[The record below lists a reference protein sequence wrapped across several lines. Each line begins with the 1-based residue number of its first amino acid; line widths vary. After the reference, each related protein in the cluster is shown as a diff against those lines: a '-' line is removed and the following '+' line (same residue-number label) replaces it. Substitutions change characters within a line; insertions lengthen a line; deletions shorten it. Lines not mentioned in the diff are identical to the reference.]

1 MTYTPSDQI
10 LARYANV
17 LVNFALG
24 GGKGIKR
31 GDVVRVTVS
40 EAARPLMIAIHAA
53 IVKAGGH
60 MISDYHLDDDA
71 GVQKM
76 FYDMAADHQL
86 DFFPAKYMRGL
97 VDEVDHSIF
106 IISPTDPH
114 ALKDVHPRKILRR
127 GIAMKPYRDWRNE
140 KEHKGKFTWTIALYG
155 TEAMAREAGLTLDA
169 YWTQIIRACFLDDL
183 KPIAKWKDVYRKL
196 EVYRRKLN
204 TLSPRID
211 RLHVEGADADLW
223 IKLGDKRAWLS
234 GRGANIP
241 SFEIFTS
248 PDCRGTEGWIRF
260 NQPLYRYGNKVEGI
274 RLEFRAGKVIK
285 SSATSNEGLLR
296 EMIAT
301 PGANMVGE
309 FSLTDSRF
317 SRITQFMAETL
328 YDENIGGLEGNTHIA
343 LGASYRDCYAGDV
356 SKLTNVQAR
365 KLGYNDSSVHTDI
378 ISTTRRTVTAHLKNG
393 DQKVIY
399 RNGQFVL

>member
-1 MTYTPSDQI
+1 MTYTPSNEI

-31 GDVVRVTVS
+31 GDVVRVTAS
-40 EAARPLMIAIHAA
+40 EAARPLFVAIHAA
-53 IVKAGGH
+53 ILKAGGH
-60 MISDYHLDDDA
+60 VISDYHLDDDA
-71 GVQKM
+71 GIQKM
-76 FYDMAADHQL
+76 FYDLANDHQL

-97 VDEVDHSIF
+97 VDDVDHSIS

-114 ALKDVHPRKILRR
+114 ALKDVHPKKIMRR
-127 GIAMKPYRDWRNE
+127 GIAMKPYRDWRTD

-169 YWTQIIRACFLDDL
+169 YWTQIIRACYLDDL
-183 KPIAKWKDVYRKL
+183 NPIARWKDTYRAIEVYRK
-196 EVYRRKLN
+196 KLN
-204 TLSPRID
+204 ALSPRID
-211 RLHVEGADADLW
+211 RLHIEGADADLW
-223 IKLGDKRAWLS
+223 IKLGDKRAWMS

-274 RLEFRAGKVIK
+274 RLEFKAGKVVT
-285 SSATSNEGLLR
+285 SSATSNEKLLKQ
-296 EMIAT
+296 MIAT

-317 SRITQFMAETL
+317 SRITQCMAETL
-328 YDENIGGLEGNTHIA
+328 YDENIGGPEGNTHIA
-343 LGASYRDCYAGDV
+343 LGASYKDCYAGDV
-356 SKLTNVQAR
+356 SKLTAAQAH

-378 ISTTRRTVTAHLKNG
+378 VSTTRRTVTAHLHDGKT
-393 DQKVIY
+393 KIIY
-399 RNGQFVL
+399 QNGQFVL